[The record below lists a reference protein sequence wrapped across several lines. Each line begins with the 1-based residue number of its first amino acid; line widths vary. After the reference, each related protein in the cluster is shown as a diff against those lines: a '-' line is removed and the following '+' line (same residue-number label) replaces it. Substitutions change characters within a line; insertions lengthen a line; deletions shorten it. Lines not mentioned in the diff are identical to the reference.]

1 MTDCLS
7 DYLKAIGGIPLLRQD
22 EEVELGRMIR
32 EWRDF
37 DNIVSVKQ
45 RKGRRAFVRMVNANI
60 RLVVSVVKQYRFRIK
75 GNSLD
80 FIDLVLAGNLGLMLA
95 VEKFD
100 PARGYRFS
108 TYGYWWIKQSAIRF
122 IQDNDCPIKVPRS
135 FVALKLK
142 VDRLKNVE
150 ICSKAVDRLEGEGA
164 LQARKVERVILL
176 SFYNKMISLDQCIVG
191 IDAGDL
197 TLKDS
202 IAGCYEN

>member
-80 FIDLVLAGNLGLMLA
+80 FIDLVLAGNLGLM
-95 VEKFD
+95 
-100 PARGYRFS
+100 GTS
-108 TYGYWWIKQSAIRF
+108 
-122 IQDNDCPIKVPRS
+122 
-135 FVALKLK
+135 
-142 VDRLKNVE
+142 KNQH
-150 ICSKAVDRLEGEGA
+150 K
-164 LQARKVERVILL
+164 
-176 SFYNKMISLDQCIVG
+176 
-191 IDAGDL
+191 
-197 TLKDS
+197 
-202 IAGCYEN
+202 